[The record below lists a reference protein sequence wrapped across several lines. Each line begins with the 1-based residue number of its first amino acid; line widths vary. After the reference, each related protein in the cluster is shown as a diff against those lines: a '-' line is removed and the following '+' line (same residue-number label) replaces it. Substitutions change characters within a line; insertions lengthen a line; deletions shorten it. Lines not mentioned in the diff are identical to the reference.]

1 VIKETSLITNQDTT
15 PFSIK
20 VGLNII
26 HSGGWPHKG
35 LPYGRLEPYEGKLSR
50 PVLRGLG
57 VSNDPRLPGAAS
69 RQQAIPV
76 TTTSDIRGLASD
88 VVEVSSN
95 KEGQR

>member
-1 VIKETSLITNQDTT
+1 MTVSLYR
-15 PFSIK
+15 K

-57 VSNDPRLPGAAS
+57 AGDSPRLPGALKAF
-69 RQQAIPV
+69 I
-76 TTTSDIRGLASD
+76 D
-88 VVEVSSN
+88 V
-95 KEGQR
+95 